1 MPAKFV
7 SCAVAMIANPCPND
21 KVSSEEVFGPVCTV
35 TAVDSLDDAI
45 RLANGTRYGLQAG
58 IFTASLDSALRAA
71 QDAQKAQWDAASWGG
86 GERRAEQLKDTLAE
100 LRVRADCYGALADM
114 TFADVATW
122 LGIEDAE

>member
-1 MPAKFV
+1 MQR
-7 SCAVAMIANPCPND
+7 
-21 KVSSEEVFGPVCTV
+21 EEDF
-35 TAVDSLDDAI
+35 ARWQDDAVTQLVF
-45 RLANGTRYGLQAG
+45 R
-58 IFTASLDSALRAA
+58 ALRAA

-114 TFADVATW
+114 TFADVAAW